1 MNTQQIPQQSIYV
14 KAPTHIYKED
24 RHQDDTL
31 NPDL

>member
-1 MNTQQIPQQSIYV
+1 MNTQQIPQQSIV